1 MLKTFAN
8 AWKLPDL
15 RNKLLFTFVIIVI
28 YRIGCVLPVPYID
41 PEEITAWFGEAN
53 NSGTMLQYLNILSG
67 TAFSQATLF
76 ALSVSPYITS
86 SIVIQLLTIAIPA
99 LERLS
104 KEGEEGKKKLTQITR
119 LATIAIALITSY
131 GYYVTLKS
139 IGALVSDSWFAAVVI
154 ISCHCAGAA
163 LIMWLAEKINENGIG
178 NGISMILFANII
190 ASLPTMATSFVENL
204 NIFGEDA
211 EISFKSVSSVILIY
225 ALLVVIAVLIVAFVV
240 FMTESERKIPV
251 QYAKRVVGRKMYG
264 GQSTV
269 LPIKLNMSG
278 VMPIIFASSIL
289 MLPATIGMF
298 FNPEEGTFWYNF
310 INWFSSTNPV
320 YVLIEL
326 VLIIAFSYFYLA
338 ISFNPVEVANN
349 LKKNGGFIPG
359 LRPGKPTS
367 DFIASSL
374 KKITL
379 IGAFFLGAIAVL
391 PMLVNIIGT
400 LLVQSFTDLGT
411 NNLLG
416 SVQFGGTSMLILVG
430 VVLETVRDLESQITM
445 RHYKGFLG

>member
-1 MLKTFAN
+1 MVTGFVTTL
-8 AWKLPDL
+8 DL
-15 RNKLLFTFVIIVI
+15 GGGN
-28 YRIGCVLPVPYID
+28 
-41 PEEITAWFGEAN
+41 
-53 NSGTMLQYLNILSG
+53 
-67 TAFSQATLF
+67 
-76 ALSVSPYITS
+76 
-86 SIVIQLLTIAIPA
+86 
-99 LERLS
+99 
-104 KEGEEGKKKLTQITR
+104 
-119 LATIAIALITSY
+119 
-131 GYYVTLKS
+131 VT
-139 IGALVSDSWFAAVVI
+139 
-154 ISCHCAGAA
+154 
-163 LIMWLAEKINENGIG
+163 
-178 NGISMILFANII
+178 
-190 ASLPTMATSFVENL
+190 
-204 NIFGEDA
+204 
-211 EISFKSVSSVILIY
+211 FKSVISTVLVY
-225 ALLVVIAVLIVAFVV
+225 ALFVVIAILIVAFVV

-264 GQSTV
+264 GQSTH

-289 MLPATIGMF
+289 MLPATIAMF
-298 FNPEEGTFWYNF
+298 FPDPKAGSFWAGF
-310 INWFSSTNPV
+310 LSLFSTTNIF

-379 IGAFFLGAIAVL
+379 IGAFFLAAIAVL
-391 PMLVNIIGT
+391 PMVINIISG
-400 LLVQSFTDLGT
+400 LVGGVD
-411 NNLLG
+411 LG
-416 SVQFGGTSMLILVG
+416 SVSFGGTSMLIVVG

>member
-15 RNKLLFTFVIIVI
+15 RKKLLFTLMIILL
-28 YRIGCVLPVPYID
+28 YRIGCVLPVPFID
-41 PEEITAWFGEAN
+41 TNAISGWFSQAQ
-53 NSGTMLQYLNILSG
+53 SGNMLQYFDILSG
-67 TAFSQATLF
+67 NQAFSRATLF

-104 KEGEEGKKKLTQITR
+104 KDGEEGKKKLTQITR
-119 LATIAIALITSY
+119 YVTVAIALLTSY
-131 GYYVTLKS
+131 GYYVMLKS
-139 IGALVSDSWFAAVVI
+139 QAHAIINPGVFTAIVI

-163 LIMWLAEKINENGIG
+163 LIMWLAEKINDQGIG

-190 ASLPTMATSFVENL
+190 SSLPTMVSTFVSNL
-204 NIFGEDA
+204 NLA
-211 EISFKSVSSVILIY
+211 EGGWDFKTVSVTVLIY
-225 ALLVVIAVLIVAFVV
+225 AIFIVIGIAIVGFVV
-240 FMTESERKIPV
+240 FMTESERRLPV

-264 GQSTV
+264 GQSTF

-289 MLPATIGMF
+289 MIPATVAMF
-298 FNPEEGTFWYNF
+298 FPAPAEGTFWHGF
-310 INWFSSTNPV
+310 LQVFSTQSLV

-349 LKKNGGFIPG
+349 LKKNGGVIPG
-359 LRPGKPTS
+359 HRPGKPTS
-367 DFIASSL
+367 DFINSSL

-379 IGAFFLGAIAVL
+379 IGAFFLAFIAVL
-391 PMLVNIIGT
+391 PMILNIIAG
-400 LLVQSFTDLGT
+400 
-411 NNLLG
+411 LLG
-416 SVQFGGTSMLILVG
+416 KPGLLGAVQFGGTSLLIVVG
-430 VVLETVRDLESQITM
+430 VVLETIRDLESQITM

>member
-15 RNKLLFTFVIIVI
+15 RKKLVFTFIIILI
-28 YRIGCVLPVPYID
+28 YRIGCVLPVPFINAD
-41 PEEITAWFGEAN
+41 VIESWFSSDAN
-53 NSGTMLQYLNILSG
+53 GTVLQYLNILSG
-67 TAFSQATLF
+67 SAFSQATLF

-119 LATIAIALITSY
+119 YATIGIALITSY

-139 IGALVSDSWFAAVVI
+139 IDAIDDPGWFTAIVI

-163 LIMWLAEKINENGIG
+163 LIMWLAEKINDNGIG

-190 ASLPTMATSFVENL
+190 ASLPTMVSGFVSTLDFANGAT
-204 NIFGEDA
+204 
-211 EISFKSVSSVILIY
+211 FKSVVSTILVY
-225 ALLVVIAVLIVAFVV
+225 ALFVVIAVLIVAFVV

-264 GQSTV
+264 GQNTH

-289 MLPATIGMF
+289 MLPATIAMF
-298 FNPEEGTFWYNF
+298 FPDPEEGSFWESF
-310 INWFSSTNPV
+310 LGVFKNPGIL
-320 YVLIEL
+320 YVVIEL
-326 VLIIAFSYFYLA
+326 LLIIGFSYFYLA

-349 LKKNGGFIPG
+349 LKKNGGMIPG
-359 LRPGKPTS
+359 VRPGKPTS
-367 DFIASSL
+367 DYISSSL

-391 PMLVNIIGT
+391 PMVVNIIASLFPNG
-400 LLVQSFTDLGT
+400 V
-411 NNLLG
+411 NLG
-416 SVQFGGTSMLILVG
+416 SVSFGGTSMLIIVG

>member
-1 MLKTFAN
+1 MLKVFAN

-15 RNKLLFTFVIIVI
+15 RKKLLFTLAIIVL
-28 YRIGCVLPVPYID
+28 YRIGCVLPVPFIN
-41 PEEITAWFGEAN
+41 PEAIGDWFATES
-53 NSGTMLQYLNILSG
+53 SGTMLQYFNILSG
-67 TAFSQATLF
+67 SAFAQATLF

-86 SIVIQLLTIAIPA
+86 SIVIQLLTIAIPY

-104 KEGEEGKKKLTQITR
+104 KQGEEGKKKLTQITR
-119 LATIAIALITSY
+119 VTTVLIALMTSY
-131 GYYVTLKS
+131 GYYVTLS
-139 IGALVSDSWFAAVVI
+139 SSAVDAVIEPGLFAAIVI

-163 LIMWLAEKINENGIG
+163 LIMWLAEKINDHGIG

-190 ASLPTMATSFVENL
+190 ASLPTMVKGFVDKLEVTNG
-204 NIFGEDA
+204 F
-211 EISFKSVSSVILIY
+211 SFKAITSAVLVY
-225 ALLVVIAVLIVAFVV
+225 ALFIVIAILIVAFVV
-240 FMTESERKIPV
+240 FMTESERKIQV

-264 GQSTV
+264 GQSTH

-289 MLPATIGMF
+289 MLPATIAMF
-298 FNPEEGTFWYNF
+298 FPDPAEGSFWAGFLNL
-310 INWFSSTNPV
+310 FSTTNII

-326 VLIIAFSYFYLA
+326 LLIIAFSYFYLT

-349 LKKNGGFIPG
+349 LKKNGGSIPG
-359 LRPGKPTS
+359 VRPGKPTS
-367 DFIASSL
+367 DFISASL

-379 IGAFFLGAIAVL
+379 IGAFFLAAIAVL
-391 PMLVNIIGT
+391 PMIVNIISG
-400 LLVQSFTDLGT
+400 LFGGVD
-411 NNLLG
+411 LG
-416 SVQFGGTSMLILVG
+416 SVSFGGTSMLIVVG

>member
-1 MLKTFAN
+1 MLKTFVN

-15 RNKLLFTFVIIVI
+15 RKKMLFTLMIVVI

-41 PEEITAWFGEAN
+41 NSMIEEWFNTEAA
-53 NSGTMLQYLNILSG
+53 GTMLQYLNILSG
-67 TAFSQATLF
+67 SAFSQATLF

-104 KEGEEGKKKLTQITR
+104 KQGEEGKKKLTQITR
-119 LATIAIALITSY
+119 YATVGIALLTSY

-139 IGALVSDSWFAAVVI
+139 INAISDPNWFKAVVI
-154 ISCHCAGAA
+154 IACHCAGAA

-190 ASLPTMATSFVENL
+190 ASLPTMVTGFVSTLNL
-204 NIFGEDA
+204 SDTTFTG
-211 EISFKSVSSVILIY
+211 ILSTVLVY
-225 ALLVVIAVLIVAFVV
+225 LLFAVIAVLIVAFVV

-264 GQSTV
+264 GQSTH

-289 MLPATIGMF
+289 MLPATISMF
-298 FNPEEGTFWYNF
+298 FPDPKEGSFWAGFLNL
-310 INWFSSTNPV
+310 FSTQNLV
-320 YVLIEL
+320 YILIEL

-379 IGAFFLGAIAVL
+379 IGAFFLATIAVL
-391 PMLVNIIGT
+391 PMAVNALYMVLEPNG
-400 LLVQSFTDLGT
+400 SG
-411 NNLLG
+411 LG
-416 SVQFGGTSMLILVG
+416 SVSFGGTSMLIVVG
-430 VVLETVRDLESQITM
+430 VALETVRDLESQITM

>member
-1 MLKTFAN
+1 M
-8 AWKLPDL
+8 
-15 RNKLLFTFVIIVI
+15 LFTLMIIVI

-41 PEEITAWFGEAN
+41 PEAIKEWFSSES
-53 NSGTMLQYLNILSG
+53 SGTMLQYLNILSG
-67 TAFSQATLF
+67 SAFSQATLF

-119 LATIAIALITSY
+119 YATVGIALVTSY

-139 IGALVSDSWFAAVVI
+139 SSVGAINDPSWFKAIVI

-163 LIMWLAEKINENGIG
+163 LIMWLAEKINESGLG

-190 ASLPTMATSFVENL
+190 SSLPTMVTGFVKTLDLGGGNVT
-204 NIFGEDA
+204 
-211 EISFKSVSSVILIY
+211 FKSVISTILIY
-225 ALLVVIAVLIVAFVV
+225 LLFAVIAVLIVAFVI

-264 GQSTV
+264 GQSTH

-289 MLPATIGMF
+289 MLPATIAMF
-298 FNPEEGTFWYNF
+298 FPDPKEGSFWAGFLNLF
-310 INWFSSTNPV
+310 KTTNIL
-320 YVLIEL
+320 YVLLEL

-367 DFIASSL
+367 DFISSSL
-374 KKITL
+374 KKVTL
-379 IGAFFLGAIAVL
+379 IGAFFLAAVAVL
-391 PMLVNIIGT
+391 PMLVNIISSLAGG
-400 LLVQSFTDLGT
+400 VD
-411 NNLLG
+411 LG
-416 SVQFGGTSMLILVG
+416 SVSFGGTSMLIVVG
-430 VVLETVRDLESQITM
+430 VVQETVRDLESQITM

>member
-15 RNKLLFTFVIIVI
+15 RKKLLFTFMIIAL

-41 PEEITAWFGEAN
+41 PAAIETWFSTQS
-53 NSGTMLQYLNILSG
+53 SGTMLEYLNILSG
-67 TAFSQATLF
+67 SAFSQATLF

-119 LATIAIALITSY
+119 YATVGIALITSY
-131 GYYVTLKS
+131 GYYVTLKAAKA
-139 IGALVSDSWFAAVVI
+139 IIDPGWFTAIVI

-190 ASLPTMATSFVENL
+190 ASLPTMATGFVSTLDLASGN
-204 NIFGEDA
+204 A
-211 EISFKSVSSVILIY
+211 TFKSVTQTILIY
-225 ALLVVIAVLIVAFVV
+225 ALFVVIAILIVAFVI

-264 GQSTV
+264 GQSTN

-298 FNPEEGTFWYNF
+298 FPDPEEGTFWYGFMNL
-310 INWFSSTNPV
+310 FSTTNAFYIIV
-320 YVLIEL
+320 EL
-326 VLIIAFSYFYLA
+326 LLIIGFSYFWLA

-367 DFIASSL
+367 DFISASL

-391 PMLVNIIGT
+391 PMAVNAIAFAISAGG
-400 LLVQSFTDLGT
+400 V
-411 NNLLG
+411 NLG
-416 SVQFGGTSMLILVG
+416 SVSFGGTSMLIVVG

>member
-1 MLKTFAN
+1 VLKTFAN

-15 RNKLLFTFVIIVI
+15 RKKLLFTLAIIVL
-28 YRIGCVLPVPYID
+28 YRIGCVLPVPFID
-41 PEEITAWFGEAN
+41 PKAISDWFNAET
-53 NSGTMLQYLNILSG
+53 SGTMLQYLNILSG
-67 TAFSQATLF
+67 SAFSQATLF

-104 KEGEEGKKKLTQITR
+104 KQGEEGKKKLTQITR
-119 LATIAIALITSY
+119 YATVAIALITSY
-131 GYYVTLKS
+131 GYYMTLS
-139 IGALVSDSWFAAVVI
+139 SSSVNAISDPSWFKAIVI

-190 ASLPTMATSFVENL
+190 ASLPTMVTGFVSTLNLGSAT
-204 NIFGEDA
+204 
-211 EISFKSVSSVILIY
+211 FKSVTQTILIY
-225 ALLVVIAVLIVAFVV
+225 ALFIVIAILIVAFVV

-264 GQSTV
+264 GQSTH

-289 MLPATIGMF
+289 MLPATIAMF
-298 FNPEEGTFWYNF
+298 FPDPAEGSFWAGF
-310 INWFSSTNPV
+310 LGLFSTTNIV

-326 VLIIAFSYFYLA
+326 VLIVAFSYFYLA

-349 LKKNGGFIPG
+349 LKKNGGFVPG

-367 DFIASSL
+367 DFISSSL

-379 IGAFFLGAIAVL
+379 IGAFFLAVIAVL
-391 PMLVNIIGT
+391 PMIINIISA
-400 LLVQSFTDLGT
+400 LVGGVD
-411 NNLLG
+411 LG
-416 SVQFGGTSMLILVG
+416 SVSFGGTSMLIVVG

>member
-15 RNKLLFTFVIIVI
+15 RKKLVFTMIIIVL
-28 YRIGCVLPVPYID
+28 YRIGCVLPVPFID
-41 PEEITAWFGEAN
+41 PQAIESWFA
-53 NSGTMLQYLNILSG
+53 SAQGTMLEYLNILSG
-67 TAFSQATLF
+67 SAFSQATLF

-104 KEGEEGKKKLTQITR
+104 KAGEEGKKKLTQITR
-119 LATIAIALITSY
+119 YTTVGIALITSY
-131 GYYVTLKS
+131 GYYVTLDNA
-139 IGALVSDSWFAAVVI
+139 GAITNPGWFTAIVI

-190 ASLPTMATSFVENL
+190 AALPTMATGFVSSLNL
-204 NIFGEDA
+204 GA
-211 EISFKSVSSVILIY
+211 LSFKNVTQTILIY
-225 ALLVVIAVLIVAFVV
+225 AIFVVIAVLIVAFVV

-264 GQSTV
+264 GQSTH

-298 FNPEEGTFWYNF
+298 FDAPEEGTFWYGFMNL
-310 INWFSSTNPV
+310 FSTTNPL
-320 YVLIEL
+320 YIIIEL
-326 VLIIAFSYFYLA
+326 VLIVAVSYFYLA

-367 DFIASSL
+367 DFISSSL

-391 PMLVNIIGT
+391 PMAVNAISV
-400 LLVQSFTDLGT
+400 LLGGV
-411 NNLLG
+411 NLG
-416 SVQFGGTSMLILVG
+416 SVQLHCCFSRVFRWEVHVDRIFGRYVNG
-430 VVLETVRDLESQITM
+430 VR
-445 RHYKGFLG
+445 

>member
-1 MLKTFAN
+1 M
-8 AWKLPDL
+8 
-15 RNKLLFTFVIIVI
+15 LFTLMIIVI

-41 PEEITAWFGEAN
+41 PEAIKEWFSSES
-53 NSGTMLQYLNILSG
+53 SGTMLQYLNILSG
-67 TAFSQATLF
+67 SAFSQATLF

-119 LATIAIALITSY
+119 YATVGIALITSY

-139 IGALVSDSWFAAVVI
+139 SSVGAITDPSWFKAIVI

-163 LIMWLAEKINENGIG
+163 LIMWLAEKINESGLG

-190 ASLPTMATSFVENL
+190 SALPTMVTGFVKTLDLGGGNVT
-204 NIFGEDA
+204 
-211 EISFKSVSSVILIY
+211 FKSVLSAILVY
-225 ALLVVIAVLIVAFVV
+225 LLFAVIAVLIVAFVI

-264 GQSTV
+264 GQSTH

-289 MLPATIGMF
+289 MLPATIAMF
-298 FNPEEGTFWYNF
+298 FPDPKEGSFWAGF
-310 INWFSSTNPV
+310 LSLFKTTNIL
-320 YVLIEL
+320 YVLLEL

-367 DFIASSL
+367 DFISSSL
-374 KKITL
+374 KKVTL
-379 IGAFFLGAIAVL
+379 IGAFFLAAVAVL
-391 PMLVNIIGT
+391 PMLVNIISSLAGG
-400 LLVQSFTDLGT
+400 VD
-411 NNLLG
+411 LG
-416 SVQFGGTSMLILVG
+416 SVSFGGTSMLIVVG
-430 VVLETVRDLESQITM
+430 VVQETVRDLESQITM

>member
-15 RNKLLFTFVIIVI
+15 RKKMLFTLMIIVI
-28 YRIGCVLPVPYID
+28 YRIGCVLPVPFID
-41 PEEITAWFGEAN
+41 PKAIADWFSQET
-53 NSGTMLQYLNILSG
+53 SGTMLQYLNILSG
-67 TAFSQATLF
+67 SAFSQATLF

-104 KEGEEGKKKLTQITR
+104 KEGEEGKKKITQITR
-119 LATIAIALITSY
+119 VATVAIALITSF

-139 IGALVSDSWFAAVVI
+139 SAVNAISDPNWFKATVI
-154 ISCHCAGAA
+154 IACHCAGAA
-163 LIMWLAEKINENGIG
+163 LIMWLAEKINESGLG

-190 ASLPTMATSFVENL
+190 AALPTMVTGFVNTLNL
-204 NIFGEDA
+204 GGDV
-211 EISFKSVSSVILIY
+211 SFKSITSTILVY
-225 ALLVVIAVLIVAFVV
+225 ALFIVIAILIVAFVV
-240 FMTESERKIPV
+240 FMTESERKISV

-264 GQSTV
+264 GQSTH

-289 MLPATIGMF
+289 MLPATVAMF
-298 FNPEEGTFWYNF
+298 FPDPKAGSFWAGF
-310 INWFSSTNPV
+310 LSLFSTTNIF

-367 DFIASSL
+367 DFISSSL

-379 IGAFFLGAIAVL
+379 IGAFFLAAIAVL
-391 PMLVNIIGT
+391 PMVVNIISS
-400 LLVQSFTDLGT
+400 LVGGVD
-411 NNLLG
+411 LG
-416 SVQFGGTSMLILVG
+416 SVSFGGTSMLIVVG

>member
-15 RNKLLFTFVIIVI
+15 RKKLLFTLAIIVL
-28 YRIGCVLPVPYID
+28 YRIGCVLPVPFID
-41 PEEITAWFGEAN
+41 PKAISDWFNAET
-53 NSGTMLQYLNILSG
+53 SGTMLQYLNILSG
-67 TAFSQATLF
+67 SAFSQATLF

-104 KEGEEGKKKLTQITR
+104 KQGEEGKKKLTQITR
-119 LATIAIALITSY
+119 YATVAIALITSY
-131 GYYVTLKS
+131 GYYMTLS
-139 IGALVSDSWFAAVVI
+139 SSSVNAISDPSWFKAIVI

-190 ASLPTMATSFVENL
+190 ASLPTMVTGFVSTLNLGSAT
-204 NIFGEDA
+204 
-211 EISFKSVSSVILIY
+211 FKSVTQTILIY
-225 ALLVVIAVLIVAFVV
+225 ALFIVIAILIVAFVV

-264 GQSTV
+264 GQSTH

-289 MLPATIGMF
+289 MLPATIAMF
-298 FNPEEGTFWYNF
+298 FPDPAEGSFWAGF
-310 INWFSSTNPV
+310 LGLFSTTNIV

-326 VLIIAFSYFYLA
+326 VLIVAFSYFYLA

-349 LKKNGGFIPG
+349 LKKNGGFVPG

-367 DFIASSL
+367 DFISSSL

-379 IGAFFLGAIAVL
+379 IGAFFLAVIAVL
-391 PMLVNIIGT
+391 PMIINIISA
-400 LLVQSFTDLGT
+400 LVGGVD
-411 NNLLG
+411 LG
-416 SVQFGGTSMLILVG
+416 SVSFGGTSMLIVVG

>member
-1 MLKTFAN
+1 MLKTFVN

-15 RNKLLFTFVIIVI
+15 RKKMLFTLMIIVI
-28 YRIGCVLPVPYID
+28 YRIGCVLPVPFID
-41 PEEITAWFGEAN
+41 PKAISDWFSTET
-53 NSGTMLQYLNILSG
+53 SGTMLQYLNILSG
-67 TAFSQATLF
+67 SAFSQATLF
-76 ALSVSPYITS
+76 VLSVSPYITS

-104 KEGEEGKKKLTQITR
+104 KQGEEGKKKITQITR
-119 LATIAIALITSY
+119 FATVGIALITSY
-131 GYYVTLKS
+131 GYYVTLQS
-139 IGALVSDSWFAAVVI
+139 SAVNAISDPNWFKAVVI

-163 LIMWLAEKINENGIG
+163 LIMWLAEKINESGLG

-190 ASLPTMATSFVENL
+190 AALPTMLTGFVTTL
-204 NIFGEDA
+204 DLGGG
-211 EISFKSVSSVILIY
+211 SVTFKSVISTILVY
-225 ALLVVIAVLIVAFVV
+225 ALFIVIAILIVAFVV

-264 GQSTV
+264 GQSTH

-289 MLPATIGMF
+289 MLPATIAMF
-298 FNPEEGTFWYNF
+298 FPDPKAGSFWAGF
-310 INWFSSTNPV
+310 LSLFSTTNIF

-379 IGAFFLGAIAVL
+379 IGAFFLAAIAVL
-391 PMLVNIIGT
+391 PMIINIISG
-400 LLVQSFTDLGT
+400 LVGGVD
-411 NNLLG
+411 LG
-416 SVQFGGTSMLILVG
+416 SVSFGGTSMLIVVG

>member
-15 RNKLLFTFVIIVI
+15 RKKIIFTFVIILL
-28 YRIGCVLPVPYID
+28 YRIGCVLPIPFI
-41 PEEITAWFGEAN
+41 ESSAIESWFSSAT
-53 NSGTMLQYLNILSG
+53 SGNMLQYFNILSG
-67 TAFSQATLF
+67 NSFSRATLF

-99 LERLS
+99 LERMS

-119 LATIAIALITSY
+119 YTTLGIALLTSF
-131 GYYVTLKS
+131 GYYMTLKS
-139 IGALVSDSWFAAVVI
+139 SQVNAISDPNWFKAVVI

-163 LIMWLAEKINENGIG
+163 LIMWLAEKINDQGIG
-178 NGISMILFANII
+178 NGVSMILFANII
-190 ASLPTMATSFVENL
+190 SALPTMVTAFVNQL
-204 NIFGEDA
+204 NIAQNGWD
-211 EISFKSVSSVILIY
+211 FKTVSLTVLVYAIFIVIG
-225 ALLVVIAVLIVAFVV
+225 IAVVAFVV
-240 FMTESERKIPV
+240 FMTESERRLPV

-264 GQSTV
+264 GQSTF

-289 MLPATIGMF
+289 MIPATVAMF
-298 FNPEEGTFWYNF
+298 FPAPEEGTFWHGF
-310 INWFSSTNPV
+310 LSLFSSTNIF

-367 DFIASSL
+367 DFISSSL

-379 IGAFFLGAIAVL
+379 IGAFFLAFVAVL
-391 PMLVNIIGT
+391 PMIISIIST
-400 LLVQSFTDLGT
+400 LMGGVS
-411 NNLLG
+411 LG
-416 SVQFGGTSMLILVG
+416 SVSFGGTSMLIVVG

>member
-15 RNKLLFTFVIIVI
+15 RKKLLFTTMIIVL
-28 YRIGCVLPVPYID
+28 YRIGCVLPVPFIN
-41 PEEITAWFGEAN
+41 PAAIESWFA
-53 NSGTMLQYLNILSG
+53 SAQGTMLEYLNILSG
-67 TAFSQATLF
+67 SAFSQATLF

-86 SIVIQLLTIAIPA
+86 SIVIQLLTVAIPA

-104 KEGEEGKKKLTQITR
+104 KAGEEGKKKITQITR
-119 LATIAIALITSY
+119 YTTVGIALITSY
-131 GYYVTLKS
+131 GYYATLDNA
-139 IGALVSDSWFAAVVI
+139 GAITNPGLFTAIVI
-154 ISCHCAGAA
+154 IACHCAGAA
-163 LIMWLAEKINENGIG
+163 LIMWLAERINENGIG

-190 ASLPTMATSFVENL
+190 AALPTMVTGFVGQLSLETPSFR
-204 NIFGEDA
+204 NITTT
-211 EISFKSVSSVILIY
+211 ILIY
-225 ALLVVIAVLIVAFVV
+225 AVFIVIAILIVAFVV

-264 GQSTV
+264 GQSTT

-289 MLPATIGMF
+289 MLPQTIALFVGM
-298 FNPEEGTFWYNF
+298 PTEGFWKGF
-310 INWFSSTNPV
+310 MDLFSTTNPIYIIV
-320 YVLIEL
+320 ELLLI
-326 VLIIAFSYFYLA
+326 VAFSYFYLA

-367 DFIASSL
+367 DFISSSL

-379 IGAFFLGAIAVL
+379 IGAFFLGAVAVL
-391 PMLVNIIGT
+391 PMAVNAISVLMGG
-400 LLVQSFTDLGT
+400 V
-411 NNLLG
+411 NLG
-416 SVQFGGTSMLILVG
+416 SVQFGGTSMLIVVG
-430 VVLETVRDLESQITM
+430 VVLETIRDLESQITM